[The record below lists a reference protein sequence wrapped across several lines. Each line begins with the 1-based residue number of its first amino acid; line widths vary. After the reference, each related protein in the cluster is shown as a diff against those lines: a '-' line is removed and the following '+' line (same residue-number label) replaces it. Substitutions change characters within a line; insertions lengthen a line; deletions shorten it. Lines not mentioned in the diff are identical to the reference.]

1 MLVRQRVA
9 FKGCEMGIRGNSVV
23 DRGLNAI
30 AMAACA
36 LVLQS
41 AAISAQAETRTALTA
56 DEIEAM
62 LSTAGLSPNMSE
74 DAASGAPVARG
85 ELGSITFWVRGMDC
99 SGRPTAC
106 STLVFFANF
115 DLGRAIQEADF
126 KKVNRY
132 NDSQVFG
139 RAYVIESRGQLGID
153 YVIELDGG
161 VSDDNVAR
169 NVSRWADVVAA
180 FLAGLRSE
188 SSS

>member
-1 MLVRQRVA
+1 MT
-9 FKGCEMGIRGNSVV
+9 F
-23 DRGLNAI
+23 RGLSRIARRWTAGVAATFAI
-30 AMAACA
+30 ALAGVVPAG
-36 LVLQS
+36 
-41 AAISAQAETRTALTA
+41 AETRAALTA
-56 DEIEAM
+56 QEIETI
-62 LSTAGLSPNMSE
+62 LSTAGLSPTMSE

-99 SGRPTAC
+99 SGSPTAC

-115 DLGRAIQEADF
+115 ELGRPLEDADF

-139 RAYVIESRGQLGID
+139 RAYIIESRGQLGID

-161 VSDDNVAR
+161 VSEDNISR
-169 NVSRWADVVAA
+169 NISRWADVVAA
-180 FLAGLRSE
+180 FLSSLRSE